1 MRYAVPVLL
10 LILLSV
16 VLGVEREVD
25 EALTPAITA
34 YREGRLEEAQLLF
47 VDYLTDIPE
56 GEEPASAA
64 EAYFYLALI
73 DELNGNLADAE
84 QFYGAA
90 IDSWPDYAEALTAL
104 GTLLSMRGEYEQAQT
119 KLERAVSLAP
129 DSTLALANLG
139 YVYLAQER
147 VSKAE
152 TKFRQAVEQR
162 PDYVFARVNLGY
174 IFMVT
179 ERFEEAVDQF
189 RYALSLEPDNLEAN
203 ANLADLLVIWAK
215 NYGDAYVHY
224 TRVLD
229 RIPDDFVA
237 NQRVGYI
244 YTVISDWGSAEDYL
258 ERALD
263 IRPDDEDTLSLLE
276 YVRKRK
282 VEGPPTGPVISQI
295 TLDGNANDERD
306 GILEAFG
313 LRPGEPYTEE
323 TVSEGLERIRD
334 YFHGRPVGGVSLDV
348 RTERQFD
355 DRAVSLELE
364 VVTGES
370 AALGAVEL
378 RGLINTPVDV
388 VEAILA
394 AHSLFVGASFNSR
407 EVFAAVRE
415 LYETGYFESVSR
427 NLRAGVTPEEIDLII
442 LFEEKRGIE

>member
-1 MRYAVPVLL
+1 
-10 LILLSV
+10 
-16 VLGVEREVD
+16 
-25 EALTPAITA
+25 
-34 YREGRLEEAQLLF
+34 
-47 VDYLTDIPE
+47 
-56 GEEPASAA
+56 
-64 EAYFYLALI
+64 
-73 DELNGNLADAE
+73 
-84 QFYGAA
+84 
-90 IDSWPDYAEALTAL
+90 
-104 GTLLSMRGEYEQAQT
+104 MRGAYEQAQS
-119 KLERAVSLAP
+119 KLERAVSLDP
-129 DSTLALANLG
+129 DSSLALANLG

-152 TKFRQAVEQR
+152 TKLRQAVELR
-162 PDYVFARVNLGY
+162 PGYVFARVNLGY

-203 ANLADLLVIWAK
+203 ANLADLLVIWAR
-215 NYGDAYVHY
+215 NYGDAYEHY
-224 TRVLD
+224 NRVLE

-244 YTVISDWGSAEDYL
+244 YTVIGDWGSAEDYL

-263 IRPDDEDTLSLLE
+263 IRSDDEDTLSLLE
-276 YVRKRK
+276 YVRRRK
-282 VEGPPTGPVISQI
+282 AEGPPTGPVISQI

-313 LRPGEPYTEE
+313 LKPGEPYAEE

-334 YFHGRPVGGVSLDV
+334 YFRDRPVGDVSLDV
-348 RTERQFD
+348 RTERQFE

-370 AALGAVEL
+370 AALGAIEL
-378 RGLINTPVDV
+378 RGLVNTPVDV

-394 AHSLFVGASFNSR
+394 ARGLFVGASFNSG
-407 EVFAAVRE
+407 EVFGAVRE
-415 LYETGYFESVSR
+415 LYETGYFDSVSR
-427 NLRAGVTPEEIDLII
+427 NLRAGVVPEEIDLII